1 MIDNMNVLKYLIL
14 TIILFSSCNNRKEAD
29 LSKKGLPYI
38 VDLEECMSTER
49 AMKISDIA
57 DTVEYIELKTPEDIV
72 ISVAFDV
79 IPIDDYW
86 IIHSRDGVFKFTN
99 KGEYLATFG
108 RRGQGP
114 SEYFGIFNVDV
125 DHIKKEIV
133 INAYE
138 KLLFYDLDGNYLR
151 MERKTGTMFSLG
163 ISNSILWISEMGTNA
178 DKFIGFAMNPQ
189 GDIIDSIPSPYYG
202 KESQDGAAGLRI
214 AMFYKA
220 FYRYKDTL
228 YMKGKEL
235 NDTIYQLSGT
245 MRKPYAA
252 FNMGKYK
259 LPMEYE
265 AWFNFEA
272 SRKHGANY
280 WGIPLVAED
289 DRYLFLLTQ
298 RYAPVDGIPHE
309 HNEDNFRYIIYDKE
323 KREGFVAK
331 GEDGTRFTDDILGGP
346 AIWPF
351 CSTTDD
357 YYYMNV
363 ISLYKLSKKLKNGNY
378 KLSPA
383 LAKQIAGFD
392 DDTNPIVI
400 RCRRKK

>member
-1 MIDNMNVLKYLIL
+1 MWKISILLIV
-14 TIILFSSCNNRKEAD
+14 LFSSCNGRKETD
-29 LSKKGLPYI
+29 LSKKGLPYM
-38 VDLEECMSTER
+38 VDLEQCMAMER

-57 DTVEYIELKTPEDIV
+57 DTVEYIELKTPENIV

-79 IPIDDYW
+79 IPVDDYW

-99 KGEYLATFG
+99 KGEYLATIG
-108 RRGQGP
+108 SHGQGP
-114 SEYFGIFNVDV
+114 SEYSGIFNVDV
-125 DHIKKEIV
+125 DYIKKEIV

-151 MERKTGTMFSLG
+151 MERKNGTMFRLG
-163 ISNSILWISEMGTNA
+163 ISDSIIWISDMGTNA
-178 DKFIGFAMNPQ
+178 DKYIGFAMNSQ
-189 GDIIDSIPSPYYG
+189 RDIIDSIPSPYYG

-214 AMFYKA
+214 AMIYKA

-235 NDTIYQLSGT
+235 NDTIFQLSGVKH
-245 MRKPYAA
+245 KPYAT
-252 FNMGKYK
+252 FDMGKYK
-259 LPMEYE
+259 LPIEYE

-272 SRKHGANY
+272 SRKHGSDY
-280 WGIPLVAED
+280 WGIPSVAED
-289 DRYLFLLTQ
+289 DRYLFLLMQ

-331 GEDGTRFTDDILGGP
+331 GEEETRFTDDILGGP
-346 AIWPF
+346 PIWPC
-351 CSTTDD
+351 CSVTDD
-357 YYYMNV
+357 YYYINV
-363 ISLYKLSKKLKNGNY
+363 ISSYRLSKELKNGNY

-383 LAKQIAGFD
+383 FEKQIAGFGY
-392 DDTNPIVI
+392 DTNPIVI
-400 RCRRKK
+400 RCRRKKL

>member
-1 MIDNMNVLKYLIL
+1 MWKILIL
-14 TIILFSSCNNRKEAD
+14 LIVLFYSCDGRKETV
-29 LSKKGLPYI
+29 LSKGLPYLI
-38 VDLEECMSTER
+38 DIEQCMATER
-49 AMKISDIA
+49 AVKISDIA

-99 KGEYLATFG
+99 KGQYLTTFG

-114 SEYFGIFNVDV
+114 SEYSGIFNVDV
-125 DHIKKEIV
+125 DHVKKEIV

-151 MERKTGTMFSLG
+151 MERKEETMFRVST
-163 ISNSILWISEMGTNA
+163 SDSILWISDMGTNA
-178 DKFIGFAMNPQ
+178 DKYIGFAINPQ
-189 GDIIDSIPSPYYG
+189 SEVIDSIPSPYYG
-202 KESQDGAAGLRI
+202 KESQDGGGGLRI
-214 AMFYKA
+214 AMIYKA

-245 MRKPYAA
+245 NRKLYAA

-259 LPMEYE
+259 LPIEYE
-265 AWFNFEA
+265 AWYNFEA
-272 SRKHGANY
+272 SQKHGANY
-280 WGIPLVAED
+280 WGIPTISED
-289 DRYLFLLTQ
+289 ERYLFLLTQ
-298 RYAPVDGIPHE
+298 RYATVDGIPHE

-331 GEDGTRFTDDILGGP
+331 GKDGTRFTDDILGGP
-346 AIWPF
+346 PIWPY
-351 CSTTDD
+351 CSATDD

-363 ISLYKLSKKLKNGNY
+363 ISSYRLFEELKNRNY

-383 LAKQIAGFD
+383 FEKQIASMD
-392 DDTNPIVI
+392 HDTNPIVI
-400 RCRRKK
+400 RCRKKK